1 RDVKDVAQQYKYVMA
16 AHGIVSSLAGLYGG
30 VNFTQPNTNIGKPG
44 NIVNKVDDIAG
55 KGTASQVDKAV
66 QTGNGNLPIIREGK
80 VTYEPLAKPDA
91 NEIRAG
97 QKFADLGYDVTYK
110 ATASDKGIKNVRTQD
125 LWVSGIGKVDV
136 ITPKVI
142 TEKSMLRRIEEKN
155 KQTTAV
161 ILQVDLSVK
170 DMQSIAS
177 RTWGKPTANNINTL
191 FFQNSKGQ
199 VIRFDRPSIRNK

>member
-1 RDVKDVAQQYKYVMA
+1 MAKWAMTLVKA
-16 AHGIVSSLAGLYGG
+16 L
-30 VNFTQPNTNIGKPG
+30 TQPYQFINNNHAAIQQANKNSNFDEHEVNEKGFG
-44 NIVNKVDDIAG
+44 NAV

-66 QTGNGNLPIIREGK
+66 QTGNGNLPIILEGK

-110 ATASDKGIKNVRTQD
+110 ATASDKEIKNVRTQD

-142 TEKSMLRRIEEKN
+142 TEKSMLRRIEEKIN
-155 KQTTAV
+155 KRRQ
-161 ILQVDLSVK
+161 
-170 DMQSIAS
+170 
-177 RTWGKPTANNINTL
+177 L
-191 FFQNSKGQ
+191 FFKLIYQLRICK
-199 VIRFDRPSIRNK
+199 V

>member
-1 RDVKDVAQQYKYVMA
+1 MTLVKE
-16 AHGIVSSLAGLYGG
+16 L
-30 VNFTQPNTNIGKPG
+30 TQPYQFINNNHAANQQANKNSNFDEHEVNEKGLG
-44 NIVNKVDDIAG
+44 NAV

-66 QTGNGNLPIIREGK
+66 QTGNGNLPIILEGK

-110 ATASDKGIKNVRTQD
+110 ATASDKEIKNVRTQD

-177 RTWGKPTANNINTL
+177 RTWGKPTANNINTV